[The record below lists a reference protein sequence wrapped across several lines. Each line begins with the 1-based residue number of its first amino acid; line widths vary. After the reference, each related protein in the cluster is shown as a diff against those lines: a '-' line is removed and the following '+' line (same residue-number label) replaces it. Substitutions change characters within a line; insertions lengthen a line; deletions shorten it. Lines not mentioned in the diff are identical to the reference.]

1 MACVGLALFFTIIR
15 NIYSYFLILKGSNRI
30 HNLMVERV
38 LRGSISFFDINPVG
52 KLITRFSKDQF
63 LVDQKLN
70 FFVLI
75 FSEALFA
82 AVGSLLYSVV
92 VTPYAAIP
100 VFTLIFISIF
110 IYRKCSGAL
119 AILQNYENSSRDPLQ
134 ANILTMLGGIITC
147 RAYDNIKFFAEPF
160 EK

>member
-1 MACVGLALFFTIIR
+1 MISVALAVFLTIFR

-30 HNLMVERV
+30 HSLMVERV
-38 LRGSISFFDINPVG
+38 LRGTISYFDVNPVG

-70 FFVLI
+70 FFVLV

-82 AVGSLLYSVV
+82 AIGSLFYSVV
-92 VTPYAAIP
+92 ITPYAAIP

-119 AILQNYENSSRDPLQ
+119 AILQNYENTSRDPLQ

-147 RAYDNIKFFAEPF
+147 RAYDNVAYFADPF